1 MPPPPNLNEALNAV
15 AACGLPDHYRLVLI
29 SLIRHQS
36 RTKTSPWWGLAW
48 PSPKR
53 IAGDTS
59 SVTPEQAAMALQHM
73 AHAGILRPHG
83 TTTNGVVRWELRI
96 EQMGS
101 TDPLLQTMLSTRLRT
116 VDGLGAAT
124 RHVLHELALLASIDL
139 QVSASFSAI
148 KAGLPWLARRAW
160 RRAINQLT
168 SAGVLREIRRGNR
181 FHATKWQLLIP
192 QPAGSGTKT
201 AQLQPGSGTH
211 GGQLSSGTQKG
222 QLEPCSGTQKGQL
235 EPGSGTKTSPLQP
248 LRPYG
253 NNTKEQ
259 AHTPLPRE
267 RERGEDELGPTR
279 STKTDRPHFADP
291 ATQSLFEKGLLIQD
305 TLERMHGMGRAT
317 ADELAT
323 WNRWRDSQLERQ

>member
-1 MPPPPNLNEALNAV
+1 MPPPPNLNQALNAV

-124 RHVLHELALLASIDL
+124 RHVLHELALLASRRRVLLWWDG
-139 QVSASFSAI
+139 S
-148 KAGLPWLARRAW
+148 PARRA
-160 RRAINQLT
+160 A
-168 SAGVLREIRRGNR
+168 S
-181 FHATKWQLLIP
+181 
-192 QPAGSGTKT
+192 PAG
-201 AQLQPGSGTH
+201 QRILQCH
-211 GGQLSSGTQKG
+211 
-222 QLEPCSGTQKGQL
+222 
-235 EPGSGTKTSPLQP
+235 
-248 LRPYG
+248 
-253 NNTKEQ
+253 
-259 AHTPLPRE
+259 
-267 RERGEDELGPTR
+267 
-279 STKTDRPHFADP
+279 
-291 ATQSLFEKGLLIQD
+291 
-305 TLERMHGMGRAT
+305 
-317 ADELAT
+317 
-323 WNRWRDSQLERQ
+323 

>member
-29 SLIRHQS
+29 SLLRHQS

-73 AHAGILRPHG
+73 AHAGILRSHG
-83 TTTNGVVRWELRI
+83 TTTNGVVRWELRV
-96 EQMGS
+96 EQLGS

-124 RHVLHELALLASIDL
+124 RHVLHELSLLASIDL

-148 KAGLPWLARRAW
+148 KAGLPWMARRAW

-181 FHATKWQLLIP
+181 FHATKWQILIP
-192 QPAGSGTKT
+192 QPAGSGTKP
-201 AQLQPGSGTH
+201 AQLQPGSGTP
-211 GGQLSSGTQKG
+211 GDQL
-222 QLEPCSGTQKGQL
+222 P
-235 EPGSGTKTSPLQP
+235 SGTKP
-248 LRPYG
+248 
-253 NNTKEQ
+253 
-259 AHTPLPRE
+259 
-267 RERGEDELGPTR
+267 GE
-279 STKTDRPHFADP
+279 
-291 ATQSLFEKGLLIQD
+291 
-305 TLERMHGMGRAT
+305 AT
-317 ADELAT
+317 A
-323 WNRWRDSQLERQ
+323 R